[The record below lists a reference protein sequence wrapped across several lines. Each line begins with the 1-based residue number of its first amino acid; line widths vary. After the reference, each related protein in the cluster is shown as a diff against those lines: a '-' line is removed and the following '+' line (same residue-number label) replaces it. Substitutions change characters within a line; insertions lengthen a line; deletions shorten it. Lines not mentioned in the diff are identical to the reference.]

1 MRFFSFLTVVP
12 FFTSVLA
19 YKHNGYHAGL
29 VDTLKLKARQIAGTP
44 GSDGSATPP
53 LIGDLRF
60 NLTSPT
66 AITVSDVLLSNILAE
81 NFEVGTPPASLDEC
95 ATSADPCCQWF
106 FISQYLTSQFL
117 GADGMCTDIA
127 RAAIRLG
134 FHDAGTWS
142 SALAANGQDF
152 GGADGSF
159 VLFGEI
165 GRHENGGLEDIND
178 FAIDLWSQYDVGM
191 GDLIQFMS
199 NHAAV
204 TCPLGPR
211 TRTYIGRIVWD
222 LFSRW

>member
-12 FFTSVLA
+12 LFTSVIA
-19 YKHNGYHAGL
+19 YEHRGHHAGI
-29 VDTLKLKARQIAGTP
+29 VDMLKSRQIAGTS
-44 GSDGSATPP
+44 GSDGSPTPP

-60 NLTSPT
+60 NLTSTT
-66 AITVSDVLLSNILAE
+66 AITVSDVLLSNIVAE
-81 NFEVGTPPASLDEC
+81 NFEVGTPPASLDSC

-117 GADGMCTDIA
+117 GADGLCTDMA
-127 RAAIRLG
+127 RAAVRLG

-142 SALAANGQDF
+142 STLAANGQDF

-159 VLFGEI
+159 VLYGEI
-165 GRHENGGLEDIND
+165 DRSENNGLQDMNQ

-191 GDLIQFMS
+191 ADLIQFMS

-211 TRTYIGRIVWD
+211 TRTYIGRPVGD
-222 LFSRW
+222 SVP